1 MQIATNFKKM
11 MLVLGVCAFVAA
23 GYMTFSVQ
31 TSCTAHAQTC
41 CAPEP
46 CTNPA
51 GGMIT
56 QLAVIGGWS
65 LTSIGIAFGTVTF
78 NFTTAMVAFEM
89 AIAAKIFEVQ
99 QNITKWW
106 DEFWFYNLRPAMQAM
121 TVQLNVRDADQ
132 SRVLGSYGDAMDL
145 NRTNLALMEA
155 ELESHRALR
164 PTENECVAATVSG
177 GMAHAA
183 GIRRA
188 YGAAAPVEALR
199 RSNNEAGTVGAG
211 GAGEDMAARWSTYV
225 DRYCDPT
232 MNAGNAGCTAA
243 GTFAG
248 RDIDVAGEVFAKDT
262 IDVRDGDIKQIVD
275 DMVTNLAEPFLTTPV
290 PRTVL
295 DTAEGRE
302 YVMDLNAYKTKRQ
315 VVYDALYHI
324 VSRRVPGGSA
334 MGEFIQPMREMTPSA
349 GTSGL
354 DGSYLSDSPSHNEI
368 MEVMMSE
375 RFRSGTYNMD
385 QVTEPEANGR
395 EAVIQQAFMAIAM
408 SDTLDLIDKYSFL
421 LAAQLGDQVKLG
433 KTPDGAPLDAQTR

>member
-1 MQIATNFKKM
+1 

-31 TSCTAHAQTC
+31 TSCTAQAQLC

-46 CTNPA
+46 CTSTA
-51 GGMIT
+51 GGMSL
-56 QLAVIGGWS
+56 QLTGVVTPWIVAA
-65 LTSIGIAFGTVTF
+65 IATAYGTVTF

-89 AIAAKIFEVQ
+89 AIAAKIYEVQ

-121 TVQLNVRDADQ
+121 TVQLNVSDADQ
-132 SRVLGSYGDAMDL
+132 SRVLGSYGDALDM
-145 NRTNLALMEA
+145 NRTNLALMES
-155 ELESHRALR
+155 EIESHRATR
-164 PTENECVAATVSG
+164 ATENECVAATVSG

-188 YGAAAPVEALR
+188 YGAAAPVEALN
-199 RSNNEAGTVGAG
+199 RSNNAAGTTAERGTDA
-211 GAGEDMAARWSTYV
+211 DMGARWDTYV
-225 DRYCDPT
+225 ARYCDST
-232 MNAGNAGCTAA
+232 TNGGNAGCASSAA
-243 GTFAG
+243 FAG
-248 RDIDVAGEVFAKDT
+248 RDIDVAGEIFSKDT
-262 IDVRDGDIKQIVD
+262 IDVRDPDTKQIVD
-275 DMVTNLAEPFLTTPV
+275 DMIANLAEPFVPNPV
-290 PRTVL
+290 NPSL
-295 DTAEGRE
+295 MESPEGRE
-302 YVMDLNAYKTKRQ
+302 YMIDLNAYKTKRQ
-315 VVYDALYHI
+315 AIYDALYHI
-324 VSRRVPGGSA
+324 VARRVPGGSA
-334 MGEFIQPMREMTPSA
+334 MGEFIRPMRELTPSA

-408 SDTLDLIDKYSFL
+408 SDTLDLVDKYSFL
-421 LAAQLGDQVKLG
+421 LAAQLGDQLSTSKEA
-433 KTPDGAPLDAQTR
+433 PGAPQNIPMR